1 MAKQKADPVD
11 EEFETPAPAPE
22 PEPTPEPTP
31 EPVVIPQWPASG
43 GG

>member
-1 MAKQKADPVD
+1 MAKAPVPKTTDPVD

-22 PEPTPEPTP
+22 PEPAP
-31 EPVVIPQWPASG
+31 EPVVVPQWPVSG